1 MPYVKVEITKDGVTR
16 EQKQQVIAGITRVLV
31 DVLNKDPQTTHIVIQ
46 EIDLDDWGYLGKQV
60 SEIRKQQK

>member
-1 MPYVKVEITKDGVTR
+1 MPYVKVEITKDGVTK

-46 EIDLDDWGYLGKQV
+46 EVELDNWGYLGKQV
-60 SEIRKQQK
+60 SDIRKH